1 MKLRLDHFWGQRLAI
16 AVLTAGAFACV
27 PGESPENPAHIA
39 ELKKTYE
46 GLHKRLEAA
55 AAQDPQIASAFAA
68 KGQVLIAIRSGL
80 IEELAGNI
88 AQRYLDQVTVD
99 LRDVKGH
106 GSGELKKQTF
116 LGKIKVG
123 NWDVRIA
130 LGDLV
135 GDLSAGTPQV
145 GLRQPNLIDID
156 LPVDV
161 HETEGSATLHFS
173 WDSAGIAGV
182 VCKDFE
188 LTREIRGRV
197 LNQQHSLTGALRLDN
212 TGDSLTATP
221 IFPNRKVKLKLDLT
235 KKSWA
240 VVEAALQ
247 SQNTSGTCG
256 MLMKPAVVLRFLRDL
271 AGHGIDVPLPDSIF
285 RVVRLPAR
293 VHESVKVNGQTIAL
307 DLKAESLRV
316 ETATLWSG
324 ASVTVKAR

>member
-1 MKLRLDHFWGQRLAI
+1 M
-16 AVLTAGAFACV
+16 
-27 PGESPENPAHIA
+27 A

-55 AAQDPQIASAFAA
+55 ASQDPQIASAFAK
-68 KGQVLIAIRSGL
+68 KGQVLIAMRSGL
-80 IEELAGNI
+80 IEELAGNV
-88 AQRYLDQVTVD
+88 AQRYLDQVKVD
-99 LRDVKGH
+99 LHDVKGH
-106 GSGELKKQTF
+106 GGGELNKKTF
-116 LGKIKVG
+116 LGRTKVG
-123 NWDVRIA
+123 NWDVRVA

-135 GDLSAGTPQV
+135 GDLSAGTPRV
-145 GLRQPNLIDID
+145 SLRQPNVIDID

-197 LNQQHSLTGALRLDN
+197 LNQQHTLKGALRLDN

-235 KKSWA
+235 KKSWEI
-240 VVEAALQ
+240 VEAALQ

-256 MLMKPAVVLRFLRDL
+256 MLMKPAVVLGFLRDL
-271 AGHGIDVPLPDSIF
+271 AAGGVEVPLPDSIF
-285 RVVRLPAR
+285 RVVHLPAH
-293 VHESVKVNGQTIAL
+293 VQESVMVNGRPVAL
-307 DLKAESLRV
+307 ELKAENLRV
-316 ETATLWSG
+316 ETATLWTS
-324 ASVTVKAR
+324 ASVVVKLATPR